1 MITGSAIA
9 HNERGG
15 GLSEARVNGK
25 VIIFVVLL
33 SLVWSACATTEAPPP
48 GRVGELRGKIVR
60 VEREHGLITVRGDSE
75 DGEQS
80 FQLKPFTA
88 VSGPGDSRVSALKA
102 GERVYVRY
110 LQEPQADPPEVLS
123 ITVLR
128 YTLKPSGTGVGS
140 IGIPGF

>member
-1 MITGSAIA
+1 MS
-9 HNERGG
+9 
-15 GLSEARVNGK
+15 GK
-25 VIIFVVLL
+25 LVIFVVLL

-48 GRVGELRGKIVR
+48 GRVGELRGKIVQ
-60 VEREHGLITVRGDSE
+60 VEREQGLIAVGSDSE
-75 DGEQS
+75 DGEQW
-80 FQLKPFTA
+80 FQLKPYTA
-88 VSGPGDSRVSALKA
+88 MSGPDGSRVSALKA

-140 IGIPGF
+140 VGIPGF